1 MQATSTK
8 RIIQNSTYNKLLPE
22 MDELKNELNKKGRDV
37 LLERHPSLIEI
48 IDNYNEIQK
57 ELIKWK
63 QKTL

>member
-1 MQATSTK
+1 
-8 RIIQNSTYNKLLPE
+8 